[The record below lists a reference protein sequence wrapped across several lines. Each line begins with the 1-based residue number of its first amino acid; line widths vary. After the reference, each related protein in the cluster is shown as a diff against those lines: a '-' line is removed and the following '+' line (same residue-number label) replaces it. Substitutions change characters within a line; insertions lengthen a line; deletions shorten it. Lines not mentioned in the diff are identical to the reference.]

1 MNAQKGSALL
11 IVLMIL
17 ALMAALAAEMTI
29 SFQVQ
34 LQRTRRINDSL
45 QGKYA
50 LLYAEA
56 QSMARF
62 QEKPGDVL
70 THSESPGDDTDVS
83 WQINDLHHCY
93 NLNALKNTPEEP
105 LATPPYEISVFY
117 ALLEKL
123 AVEKYRAEEIAQSI
137 ADYIDDNDSTRVKG
151 AEDEYYQH
159 SQPGY
164 LTAGQ
169 VLFLP
174 TEVRKINGMTDALYQ
189 KLAPFICT
197 RFSSDLAI
205 NINTLTEQQAPL
217 LAALFLNNI
226 SLSDAKMLLKKRPVN
241 GWEKVEDFLYQA
253 QQDFSAAKPLVDS
266 LKKQITTSSS
276 YFLTTSTVHE
286 GDLTFGMRTFFIYDE
301 KTKTLKLYLRQLT
314 DGSSEQ

>member
-1 MNAQKGSALL
+1 MTDQKGSALL

-17 ALMAALAAEMTI
+17 ALIAALAAEMTI

-34 LQRTRRINDSL
+34 LQRSRRINDSL
-45 QGKYA
+45 QAKYA

-56 QSMARF
+56 ESMAGF
-62 QEKPGDVL
+62 QDTPGL
-70 THSESPGDDTDVS
+70 LHSVSPADGTEVS

-93 NLNALKNTPEEP
+93 NLNALKNLPKEP
-105 LATPPYEISVFY
+105 LATPPYEVSIFY
-117 ALLEKL
+117 ALLERL
-123 AVEKYRAEEIAQSI
+123 AVEKYQAEEIAQSV
-137 ADYIDDNDSTRVKG
+137 ADYIDEDDSARVKG

-169 VLFLP
+169 ALFLP
-174 TEVRKINGMTDALYQ
+174 TEARTVKGMTDALYQ

-197 RFSSDLAI
+197 RFDSELAI

-226 SLSDAKMLLKKRPVN
+226 SVSDAKTLLKKRPEN
-241 GWEKVEDFLYQA
+241 GWKTVEDFLYLA

-266 LKKQITTSSS
+266 LKKQFTTSSS

-286 GDLTFGMRTFFIYDE
+286 GDLTFGMRTFFFYDE
-301 KTKTLKLYLRQLT
+301 KSKKLKLYLRQLT
-314 DGSSEQ
+314 DGSSEE